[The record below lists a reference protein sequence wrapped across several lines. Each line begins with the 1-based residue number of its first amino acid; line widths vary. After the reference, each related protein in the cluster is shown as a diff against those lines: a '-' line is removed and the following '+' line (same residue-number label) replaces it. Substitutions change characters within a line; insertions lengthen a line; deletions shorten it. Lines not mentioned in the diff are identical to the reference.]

1 MTSPCT
7 LADLVAPLDAATWR
21 QEYLGRRPVLLR
33 GAAERFAPLL
43 SWGTLDGL
51 IRDLRPSGPRFR
63 LTRSN
68 QTLPEAA
75 YHRVV
80 ETLRGPLRQLEPA
93 RLMAELRGG
102 ATLIWDSLDQHHAP
116 LRPLKRM
123 LERELQGQVW
133 ANLYASWG
141 TTSGV
146 APHWDDHDVFVIQ
159 VLGRKHWRLHAPTRP
174 WPLPDELEQA
184 PPPAALDRVQVL
196 EAGDVLYLPRGWW
209 HLVTPLDE
217 PSLHLTFGVL
227 RPTNAD
233 FLRWLVQRASALE
246 LVRQDLP
253 LALDPARHAAELR
266 GALAELLQPSLLEEY
281 LREREARAPGEP
293 RPTLEAVGQ
302 PDAARW
308 NPEARAVL
316 LASRARLDG
325 ATLVAAG
332 QRVPLPREA
341 LGVAG
346 ALVEGREVTVGA
358 LVAALS
364 APAVSELVGA
374 GLLAVL

>member
-1 MTSPCT
+1 MTS

-21 QEYLGRRPVLLR
+21 QEYLGRRPLLVR
-33 GAAERFAPLL
+33 GAADRFASLL
-43 SWGTLDGL
+43 SWGALDTL
-51 IRDLRPSGPRFR
+51 IRDVRPGAPRFR

-80 ETLRGPLRQLEPA
+80 ETLRGPLRQLEPG

-102 ATLIWDSLDQHHAP
+102 ATLVWDALDQHHAP

-146 APHWDDHDVFVIQ
+146 APHWDDHDVFVLQ
-159 VLGRKHWRLHAPTRP
+159 VVGRKHWRLHAPTRP
-174 WPLPDELEQA
+174 WPLPDEIEQT
-184 PPPAALDRVQVL
+184 PPPATLDRAQVL

-209 HLVTPLDE
+209 HLVTPVDE

-233 FLRWLVQRASALE
+233 FLRWLVHRAKAVDLF
-246 LVRQDLP
+246 RQDLP
-253 LALDPARHAAELR
+253 LGLDPARHAAELR
-266 GALAELLQPSLLEEY
+266 ATLAELLKPALLEEY
-281 LREREARAPGEP
+281 LLLREASAPCEP

-308 NPEARAVL
+308 DPAARAVL
-316 LASRARLDG
+316 LASRARLDDG
-325 ATLVAAG
+325 ALVAAG
-332 QRVPLPREA
+332 QRFPLPREA
-341 LGVAG
+341 LGAAG
-346 ALVEGREVTVGA
+346 ALIEGREVPVGA

-364 APAVSELVGA
+364 AATVSELVGA